1 MKKLITT
8 VLLAAFVL
16 SACGNN
22 DVPSNTIVN
31 AELTEREK
39 TILSATTDQTF
50 IFDFTT
56 GSEFNEL
63 DVWIEKYEFGKLVD
77 EPIGH
82 IRTEIEENGSI
93 FFTTNQS
100 SVESNEAFF
109 RLGISSNGSTGS
121 SALSDIISNK
131 DSGGMQT
138 VWDTLNE
145 EIDITNDELVLG
157 SICYSWDEA
166 GMSSLSSEF
175 YHDVEGRIHEIEKYE
190 VVYLLRS
197 KFMN

>member
-82 IRTEIEENGSI
+82 IRTEIEEKGSI

-131 DSGGMQT
+131 DSEGMQT

-175 YHDVEGRIHEIEKYE
+175 YHDVEGRMHEIEKYE